1 MSDPRFWN
9 LPLVTAEAKGFLVK
23 WEWQIGTGIIFHE
36 CRTSLFFQVV
46 FWWLPMLVKYT
57 TRVRTGSKFTG
68 TIRFNTNNQQPRPT
82 TNTKQSTINK
92 QQPTTNINNQQPTTT
107 VAFAPLQ
114 PRHIVVGGE
123 TSSFIPRAER
133 QDLKELEEYQWGNS
147 TQAVRV
153 CWWRFQSRKLL
164 ETGWSGRWRYGGVF
178 FFWKASKNA
187 RKSSLAGLEM
197 RKLQRFFH
205 GFALQLVKM
214 DHPTNRLRAGS
225 CNMWIEAVGC
235 KHCSCRAWLRRCW

>member
-1 MSDPRFWN
+1 MSVECPFSFRWSFECFPCWWN
-9 LPLVTAEAKGFLVK
+9 IQQGWGLD
-23 WEWQIGTGIIFHE
+23 QILQGPYDLT
-36 CRTSLFFQVV
+36 
-46 FWWLPMLVKYT
+46 
-57 TRVRTGSKFTG
+57 
-68 TIRFNTNNQQPRPT
+68 PT
-82 TNTKQSTINK
+82 TNNHD
-92 QQPTTNINNQQPTTT
+92 QQQTPNNQQPTTTTNNQQPTAT

-178 FFWKASKNA
+178 FWKASKYA

-197 RKLQRFFH
+197 REFLKIFSWI
-205 GFALQLVKM
+205 
-214 DHPTNRLRAGS
+214 GS
-225 CNMWIEAVGC
+225 ATGRDGPSH
-235 KHCSCRAWLRRCW
+235 K